1 MAAVSSQLLK
11 SQKKDKNGNCCSRP
25 NPSLLQKEKPHSYG
39 EEPAEK
45 NFCFLPMVQ
54 RRAPVSPGLLLS
66 HILRQNLPFN
76 YHSKVSKWIVFVEL
90 PSLTP
95 HSEHLGVRNPMFSC
109 AGGWY
114 WGEIIFSATI
124 LNFLP
129 PGQSLGFT
137 VQLWVKVCG
146 FFFNHF
152 FPFWYQ
158 STLGR
163 SHSWQVLPNFASSL
177 SP

>member
-1 MAAVSSQLLK
+1 MDYIHARSVSKNRLFCPLHHFVAAAVFLWLLFLLNSSRAKRRTKMAVVAAAQILPYYRRRNPTVMGKNL
-11 SQKKDKNGNCCSRP
+11 QKKK
-25 NPSLLQKEKPHSYG
+25 
-39 EEPAEK
+39 
-45 NFCFLPMVQ
+45 FCFPPMVQ
-54 RRAPVSPGLLLS
+54 RRALVSPGLLLS
-66 HILRQNLPFN
+66 HILRQNLPFY

-146 FFFNHF
+146 FFF
-152 FPFWYQ
+152 
-158 STLGR
+158 
-163 SHSWQVLPNFASSL
+163 
-177 SP
+177 